1 MVSIRKIITK
11 IMSVKK
17 NKKKIIINKKMIEK
31 AD

>member
-17 NKKKIIINKKMIEK
+17 KIIIIIINKKMIEK